1 MKEDTKD
8 TGKEQWQEQQKAFS
22 DIAEKVMKN
31 YEQAF
36 RTGLKLQ
43 EEAVKCCTGLA
54 DPVEAAQE
62 WQKGIANAAKVT
74 STLLPNAQKRLEEA
88 LDLAEKNSKTST
100 ELLRKAVDAAQT
112 PVAAESQSKWVE
124 VATSSL
130 GALRSNVEALTQING
145 KVIDSWIEFVK
156 KSSQVIQT
164 PAAKAA

>member
-1 MKEDTKD
+1 MKQEAKD
-8 TGKEQWQEQQKAFS
+8 SAREQQKAFS

-54 DPVEAAQE
+54 DPAEAAQE
-62 WQKGIANAAKVT
+62 CQKNMTNLTKLT
-74 STLLPNAQKRLEEA
+74 SSLLPNAQKRMEEA
-88 LDLAEKNSKTST
+88 LELAEKNSRAST

-112 PVAAESQSKWVE
+112 PVIAESQTKWAE
-124 VATSSL
+124 VASSSL

-145 KVIDSWIEFVK
+145 RVIDSWIEFVK
-156 KSSQVIQT
+156 KSTQTIQT
-164 PAAKAA
+164 PVAKAA